1 MSGGEFTPD
10 VGSFLPVAARVSGYI
25 ADEETVAQLRRA
37 IQRLALFDEPMIHKT
52 AWRRAGFTDAQIATF
67 GSRAVR
73 YERLRRRT
81 MRVTERQ
88 GEAA

>member
-1 MSGGEFTPD
+1 MSP
-10 VGSFLPVAARVSGYI
+10 YI
-25 ADEETVAQLRRA
+25 EDEEVVAQMRRA

>member
-1 MSGGEFTPD
+1 MSIGD
-10 VGSFLPVAARVSGYI
+10 FLPTAARVSGYI

-52 AWRRAGFTDAQIATF
+52 VWKRASFTDTQIATF
-67 GSRAVR
+67 GPRAVH
-73 YERLRRRT
+73 YERLRRKT
-81 MRVTERQ
+81 MRVIERQ